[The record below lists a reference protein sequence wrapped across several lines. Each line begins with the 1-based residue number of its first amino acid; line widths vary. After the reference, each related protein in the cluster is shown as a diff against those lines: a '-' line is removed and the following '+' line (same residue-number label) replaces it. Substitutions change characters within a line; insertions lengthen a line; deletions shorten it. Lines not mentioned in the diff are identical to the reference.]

1 MSRKKQSEKTAV
13 REKFRDDLR
22 ARIYERKGDVE
33 DAARD
38 LGVAKST
45 VSRWINQDGDKFPD
59 VWQLFVLAT
68 ARQISAAWLAYGLG
82 PKHQDEAWEQ
92 TPRPIPPEAE
102 EALALYLKLPKRT
115 QNLVV
120 SMMKQFEGAPAP
132 SAVQEAVDELRGLRD
147 KIMHPSAGA
156 RADSPARSSSG
167 PVVPA
172 EDVEILR
179 RVVRL
184 LEILPAKHP
193 LFEPLDQAG
202 RQLSAS
208 IEGGAPT
215 PTPAA
220 PASEKKTGKSTPASK
235 PKYEPGPSVHHR
247 SRE

>member
-1 MSRKKQSEKTAV
+1 MSRKQKSEQKAV

-45 VSRWINQDGDKFPD
+45 LSRWINQDGDKFPD

-68 ARQISAAWLAYGLG
+68 ARQVSAAWLAYGLG
-82 PKHQDEAWEQ
+82 PRNPDEAWEQ
-92 TPRPIPPEAE
+92 TPRSTPPEGE

-120 SMMKQFEGAPAP
+120 SMMKQLEGAAVPTE
-132 SAVQEAVDELRGLRD
+132 VQEAVEELRGLRN
-147 KIMHPSAGA
+147 KIMHRSVGA
-156 RADSPARSSSG
+156 PGDSRARSSSG
-167 PVVPA
+167 PEVPA
-172 EDVEILR
+172 EDEEILKR
-179 RVVRL
+179 AVRL

-193 LFEPLDQAG
+193 LYGPLDQLG

-208 IEGGAPT
+208 VEAEAPT
-215 PTPAA
+215 PTPAV
-220 PASEKKTGKSTPASK
+220 PASEKKTGKSRPASK
-235 PKYEPGPSVHHR
+235 PGFVPGPSVHHR